1 MNTTLFGG
9 KLPMRATVLPLL
21 AAVLFALGCSVD
33 ATKFT
38 CSSSAECPT
47 GYHCD
52 MGTAAAAGTLKCA
65 SGSAQP
71 KTLAANASKFL
82 LSKQPFPDG
91 SIRTTIG
98 AGVGAVTSTP
108 DFVGVRVVA
117 SQGGVDL
124 ADSQVAADGSVLEFQ
139 LPQALAQVSLRVQ
152 DDSGHS
158 IPVTGYNQQV
168 ELSFVGRDVAGTS
181 NPNAAYDVTAQSDST
196 YPPATWITSGPG
208 PGGRA
213 SQFALTDTLL
223 PDGGVQSSTSYSSI
237 GYADYQTASSS
248 SPGQLQDPSA
258 TSAGTPA
265 GWQELSQIATS
276 DNPDG
281 GPPARVSTTLSNAN
295 GIVLYG
301 GTDIAGTAADPAG
314 TYWKFSLYTGW
325 TPVVPPA
332 GPNAVPTGGAK
343 SSVALGYGGSTG
355 CPGYPCTQQMT
366 YDFSMAGGIMPNGF
380 PTNRVVAYGTQ
391 SSFQTSTS
399 PAVVTATG
407 WFDIGLLP
415 FANAGMSSAPAYIP
429 ISNSTTVNSFDNFA
443 GMIMVGGQGVIS
455 GGVGLG
461 NNDQNGCLLH
471 AAAPLGSTVPFTPRS
486 ISCTDTTNWPTT
498 TGAIGFRTGATL
510 VPLDSQNFMLFG
522 GLKQGGVS
530 PGLKSD
536 LWRGQ
541 LACNGPAGAACTTQ
555 VTWTQVFPTGTPP
568 PPRANAGGAVWQTTY
583 VFTPTFVVKRRVA
596 FYGGADVAGSPL
608 TDFWEYDINDNAWRQ
623 VSFDVGSALAP
634 SARTRFAM
642 VGENGS
648 HAYVFGGNVSGA
660 PNDQMWITTRE
671 APARILVKA
680 PFSLPVVDQATS
692 SQLTLEAPGL
702 IGGQAFL
709 WDGTRWR
716 FIGISDFAGGGYRLL
731 KTPTAPATGF
741 LQPDGNIYLLLV
753 DASSRATPTFGGSPL
768 SVDSVKMTVD
778 FK

>member
-21 AAVLFALGCSVD
+21 AAVLFTMGCSVD

-52 MGTAAAAGTLKCA
+52 MGTAATSGTFRCA
-65 SGSAQP
+65 SGSAQQ
-71 KTLAANASKFL
+71 KTLTATASKFL
-82 LSKQPFPDG
+82 LAKRPFADG
-91 SIRTTIG
+91 SVRTTIS

-108 DFVGVRVVA
+108 DFVGVRLVA

-124 ADSQVAADGSVLEFQ
+124 ADSQVAADGSVLAFQ

-181 NPNAAYDVTAQSDST
+181 NPNAAYDVTAQSDSM
-196 YPPATWITSGPG
+196 YPPATWIASGPG

-213 SQFALTDTLL
+213 TQFAMTDTLL

-237 GYADYQTASSS
+237 GYVDYKSASTST
-248 SPGQLQDPSA
+248 PGQLQDPTS

-265 GWQELSQIATS
+265 GWEEFSQITTS

-281 GPPARVSTTLSNAN
+281 GAPARVSPTLSNAN
-295 GIVLYG
+295 GMVLYG
-301 GTDIAGTAADPAG
+301 GTDISGAAADPAG
-314 TYWKFSLYTGW
+314 TFWTFSPYTGW

-343 SSVALGYGGSTG
+343 SSVALGYGGSNT
-355 CPGYPCTQQMT
+355 CTAPCTTQFNFQ
-366 YDFSMAGGIMPNGF
+366 FSMAGGITPNGF

-391 SSFQTSTS
+391 SSLQTSTS
-399 PAVVTATG
+399 PPVVTATG

-415 FANAGMSSAPAYIP
+415 FSNAGMSSAAASIP
-429 ISNSTTVNSFDNFA
+429 ISNSGIANTYENFA
-443 GMIMVGGQGVIS
+443 GMIMVGGQGVAS
-455 GGVGLG
+455 GTGSA
-461 NNDQNGCLLH
+461 NSNDQVGCLLY
-471 AAAPLGSTVPFTPRS
+471 AGYPFGGTTTPPARS
-486 ISCTDTTNWPTT
+486 ISCTDANWATA
-498 TGAIGFRTGATL
+498 TGGIGFRTGATL
-510 VPLDSQNFMLFG
+510 VPLDSQGFILYG

-541 LACNGPAGAACTTQ
+541 LACNGPATAACATQ
-555 VTWTQVFPTGTPP
+555 VTWTVLSPGGTPP
-568 PPRANAGGAVWQTTY
+568 PARANAGGAVWQTTY
-583 VFTPTFVVKRRVA
+583 VFTPTFVAKRRVG
-596 FYGGADVAGSPL
+596 FYGGSDAAGPL
-608 TDFWEYDINDNAWRQ
+608 TDFWEYDIADNVWRQ
-623 VSFDVGSALAP
+623 VSFDGGSALAP

-642 VGENGS
+642 AGDGQR
-648 HAYVFGGNVSGA
+648 AYVFGGNVSGA
-660 PNDQMWITTRE
+660 ADDQMWMTTRE
-671 APARILVKA
+671 APARVLVKA
-680 PFSLPVVDQATS
+680 PFSLPAVDLAMS
-692 SQLTLEAPGL
+692 SQLKVEAPGL
-702 IGGQAFL
+702 INGQAYL

-716 FIGISDFAGGGYRLL
+716 FIGPSDFAGGGYRLL
-731 KTPTAPATGF
+731 VTPTAPATGF

-753 DASSRATPTFGGSPL
+753 DAFGRGTPSFAGSPL